1 MKLLLDTQIV
11 IWWFINSPKL
21 KASVAERIEKNSCL
35 LSTAS
40 IWEVAIKYRLGKIAI
55 SPARFRDEFLNAGG
69 QLLGINDKHVIQTA
83 ELPDIH
89 QDPFDRLIIAQATLE
104 GLSVL
109 TADRAW
115 SKYDIPVIQV

>member
-21 KASVAERIEKNSCL
+21 KASVTESIEKNLCL

-40 IWEVAIKYRLGKIAI
+40 IWEVAIKYQLGKIAI

-89 QDPFDRLIIAQATLE
+89 QDSFDRLIIAQATLE

-109 TADRAW
+109 TADRIW

>member
-11 IWWFINSPKL
+11 IWWFISSPKL
-21 KASVAERIEKNSCL
+21 KASVTESIEKNLCL

-89 QDPFDRLIIAQATLE
+89 QDPFDRLIIAQAALE

-109 TADRAW
+109 TADRIW